1 MLLPAGKQNSYL
13 PVTRAS
19 QGPKTPG
26 RNKYFRSQ
34 NPKARC
40 NLTAQ
45 KMNKCFPNFVLFLL
59 GLLILPEAISRG
71 LWRCNETP
79 GHLHPDV
86 YSSNVHNSQTV
97 EGASVSIE
105 R

>member
-1 MLLPAGKQNSYL
+1 MNLDNISVVEIIWAPEQLIQKD
-13 PVTRAS
+13 
-19 QGPKTPG
+19 KT
-26 RNKYFRSQ
+26 FT
-34 NPKARC
+34 RC